1 MIAFV
6 KNLPCKAVLCRT
18 NPENMLQ
25 YPAVYI
31 LGEIIMRNGK
41 GLLIASII
49 MFIIPVLAIIFMRD
63 LLFSGVVATYEEA
76 ALNQSEYEDKWI
88 SYEVIA
94 CLGEYAEETET
105 HNFIETG
112 HSYYYVIWMADGSIM
127 PMSVSKKEDREYL
140 DALTDATYDYV
151 DGKTKMIEMEPRTFV
166 GTVKNQKSEAVGYYN
181 ELLNYLEISE
191 ADGWVIRYTLLD
203 CTSTRLGTIGLVA
216 AVTMIPVLGIVASI
230 VSMNKNKKKYEHP
243 EDAYLPR

>member
-6 KNLPCKAVLCRT
+6 NNLPCKAVLCRT

-31 LGEIIMRNGK
+31 WGEIIMRNGK
-41 GLLIASII
+41 GLLIVSII
-49 MFIIPVLAIIFMRD
+49 AFLIPVMAIIFMRD

-76 ALNQSEYEDKWI
+76 ALNQTEYADKWI

-112 HSYYYVIWMADGSIM
+112 HSYYYMIWMADGSIM
-127 PMSVSKKEDREYL
+127 PLSVSKKEDREYL
-140 DALTDATYDYV
+140 DALTDATYDYI

-166 GTVKNQKSEAVGYYN
+166 GTISSQETEAVKYYN
-181 ELLNYLEISE
+181 EALSYMDIST
-191 ADGWVIRYTLLD
+191 ADGWTVRYELMD
-203 CTSTRLGTIGLVA
+203 CTDSRGGYIVLISVLMLLPIGGLV
-216 AVTMIPVLGIVASI
+216 IFFRSY
-230 VSMNKNKKKYEHP
+230 SKEKKKKENP
-243 EDAYLPR
+243 EMDYLPR

>member
-41 GLLIASII
+41 GLLIVSII
-49 MFIIPVLAIIFMRD
+49 AFIIPVMAIIFMRD

-76 ALNQSEYEDKWI
+76 ALNQTEYADKWI

-112 HSYYYVIWMADGSIM
+112 HSYYYMIWMADGSIM
-127 PMSVSKKEDREYL
+127 PLSVSKKEDREYL
-140 DALTDATYDYV
+140 DALTDATYDYI

-166 GTVKNQKSEAVGYYN
+166 GVVKSQESEAVSYYN
-181 ELLNYLEISE
+181 GSLQSAGITPTAGYT
-191 ADGWVIRYTLLD
+191 IRYELLD
-203 CTSTRLGTIGLVA
+203 CTKNRTDYLLLAGGVMLIPILGVVVTIVGY
-216 AVTMIPVLGIVASI
+216 
-230 VSMNKNKKKYEHP
+230 KKEKK
-243 EDAYLPR
+243 